1 MHNNSLLLAQSR
13 VGLLVGLALLIGARP
28 FAKEKS
34 EDKYRFS
41 DQPAPLRLEGF
52 PERPAL
58 LVELGDKFLGTGN
71 LQRGFTLPTGA
82 VWSPS
87 LWVFGTM
94 RSSLQTFEPG
104 SRAPANTRITEWAN
118 RLDLFANL
126 QLAATE
132 RILIGFRP
140 LEENTSP
147 PRFTG
152 YQFAPENPN
161 TPGNATREGQGY
173 FEAFST
179 TPRVLFFEGE
189 LGEIFPD
196 WDQADKLNLDYSVA
210 VGRQPLT
217 LQDGLLASDDSIDM
231 VSITRNS
238 LNVPGGTTLRIS
250 GYYAWDQIERGDNQ
264 RDFGARVFGVNAAA
278 DFPVITMD
286 ADLIY
291 VSSDRRGPALARTGG
306 DGLFAGVSFNQRI
319 GKVNTVFRATTS
331 IALDGET
338 RSVRNGSLLFAEISI
353 TPEYGHDLVYLN
365 FFWGIDEF
373 TSAVRAPTAGGPLGR
388 LGILNAAVGL
398 GRYGAP
404 LSNFADNSVGGA
416 LGYQMFFG
424 ELRRRQLILEF
435 GSRTPTRP
443 ATLLRQEAASGL
455 GARFQ
460 QAFGRRTILV
470 LDVFGVSR
478 RSASNSFGFRTEFLI
493 KF

>member
-1 MHNNSLLLAQSR
+1 MHDNPLRR
-13 VGLLVGLALLIGARP
+13 VLIKFGATATAALLGCAP
-28 FAKEKS
+28 LVAKENL
-34 EDKYRFS
+34 EDKNRFS

-52 PERPAL
+52 PKRPAL
-58 LVELGDKFLGTGN
+58 ILELGDRFLSTGN

-94 RSSLQTFEPG
+94 RSSLQTFQPG
-104 SRAPANTRITEWAN
+104 SRAPADTRITEWVN

-147 PRFTG
+147 PDFTG
-152 YQFAPENPN
+152 YQFRPVNPN
-161 TPGNATREGQGY
+161 TPGNATRAGKGR
-173 FEAFST
+173 FSASST
-179 TPRVLFFEGE
+179 TPRILFFEGE
-189 LGEIFPD
+189 FGEIFPNLD
-196 WDQADKLNLDYSVA
+196 DADRLNLDYSVA

-217 LQDGLLASDDSIDM
+217 LQDGLLVSDDSIDM

-238 LNVPGGTTLRIS
+238 LNIPGGTTLRVS

-264 RDFGARVFGVNAAA
+264 RDFGARIFGINAAA
-278 DFPVITMD
+278 DFPVITVD

-291 VSSDRRGPALARTGG
+291 VRSERRGLAAARTGG
-306 DGLFAGVSFNQRI
+306 DGLFAGIGFNQRI
-319 GKVNTVFRATTS
+319 GKLNTVFRANTS

-338 RSVRNGSLLFAEISI
+338 RSVRNGSLLFAEFSV
-353 TPEYGHDLVYLN
+353 TPDYGHDLVYFN
-365 FFWGIDEF
+365 VFWGIDEF

-404 LSNFADNSVGGA
+404 LSNFADNAAGGA

-424 ELRRRQLILEF
+424 ELRRRQLILEV
-435 GSRTPTRP
+435 GTRAPTRP
-443 ATLLRQEAASGL
+443 ATLLRQETASGL
-455 GARFQ
+455 GARLQ
-460 QAFGRRTILV
+460 QAIGRRTILI
-470 LDVFGVSR
+470 LDAFAVTRKNASDSYGSR
-478 RSASNSFGFRTEFLI
+478 IEFLV